1 MDLEDD
7 LAGLGDDNDDDDDD
21 MLGSGLN
28 KQFSANKASSHQKS
42 NDQILERKRALFGNQ
57 GTQ

>member
-7 LAGLGDDNDDDDDD
+7 LAGLGDDDDDDDDD
-21 MLGSGLN
+21 MLGTGLN